1 MRICNFISKRAKSK
15 KFCIFEKVY
24 RIYNFSSNFD
34 LSFLE
39 LIVLIAS
46 SSMWSKKCKFSKIAC
61 FSFNYNAFFFSFFFF
76 LWKATSMNKVIYFSL
91 WKGDQ
96 NFEISCTKCIWKY
109 TYNYYFSSCFD
120 WLFSLF
126 VFLYSFCQSLTL
138 AVARWPTSSENWFEP
153 VTFAQIFQ

>member
-91 WKGDQ
+91 WKGIKILKFHVQ
-96 NFEISCTKCIWKY
+96 NVFGSIHIIIILHPVLID
-109 TYNYYFSSCFD
+109 YFLC
-120 WLFSLF
+120 
-126 VFLYSFCQSLTL
+126 LYSFIH
-138 AVARWPTSSENWFEP
+138 
-153 VTFAQIFQ
+153 FASHWL